1 MRNLSDEGEAAL
13 PQDPRRSV
21 VLGKGMRADG
31 ANSPAGEGV
40 RDQLLSCFRSMAVV
54 LVSGNDPVGN
64 FHRLVRAGRSG
75 KAAQPDDG
83 VVHDVEHCK
92 AVSPG
97 ISRGRSTQTLEELRG
112 NLRSCKKISQPLSD
126 PEAEAALVNISSL
139 EKRAKMFRAVGNKA
153 NSLHEYHQSVAFHWL
168 GRGHCKW
175 RNIFWKGGAS
185 APQFAIATGF
195 SVYRRDM
202 EAHDLQ
208 NLADDEAMPENDE
221 QGGGAVFVLS
231 NRPLVPLESQ
241 EQSSPSRDYENLG
254 ELPRSYGR
262 PVLFGIARD
271 PHTLF
276 AYWEIDW
283 PAAFGD
289 RPPADRKVHL
299 RVVSD
304 DGSEETTV
312 TVEPFAGNHCV
323 AVSQAR
329 SIYRIELGYHE
340 PADVWNSVATS
351 AAIATPPDDV
361 SENDS
366 IDVATVPFHLS
377 FQRMV
382 DAFRASK
389 YDGDALVEIVS
400 RLQERAD
407 DPSDEALAET
417 DRELFRAID
426 WSLSE
431 SDTAQRARLRKSA
444 DAFAT
449 RQRIESI
456 LGFGVS
462 SRM

>member
-1 MRNLSDEGEAAL
+1 MSVTKAL
-13 PQDPRRSV
+13 
-21 VLGKGMRADG
+21 L
-31 ANSPAGEGV
+31 
-40 RDQLLSCFRSMAVV
+40 
-54 LVSGNDPVGN
+54 
-64 FHRLVRAGRSG
+64 
-75 KAAQPDDG
+75 
-83 VVHDVEHCK
+83 
-92 AVSPG
+92 
-97 ISRGRSTQTLEELRG
+97 
-112 NLRSCKKISQPLSD
+112 
-126 PEAEAALVNISSL
+126 
-139 EKRAKMFRAVGNKA
+139 
-153 NSLHEYHQSVAFHWL
+153 FHWL

-175 RNIFWKGGAS
+175 RNIFGKVEAL
-185 APQFAIATGF
+185 APQFAIALGN
-195 SVYRRDM
+195 SVYRRGM

-208 NLADDEAMPENDE
+208 NLVDDEAMQEHDE
-221 QGGGAVFVLS
+221 RDGGAVFVLS

-241 EQSSPSRDYENLG
+241 EQSGESSRDYENLG

-299 RVVSD
+299 RVVSN
-304 DGSEETTV
+304 DGREETTV

-351 AAIATPPDDV
+351 AAIATPPEDV
-361 SENDS
+361 SKDDS

-382 DAFRASK
+382 DAFRASR

-400 RLQERAD
+400 RLQEQAD
-407 DPSDEALAET
+407 ERGREALAES
-417 DRELFRAID
+417 DRELLRAVD
-426 WSLSE
+426 LSLSE
-431 SDTAQRARLRKSA
+431 TDRLQRSRLRKSK
-444 DAFAT
+444 DHFAA
-449 RQRIESI
+449 RERIESI
-456 LGFGVS
+456 LGFGAS

>member
-1 MRNLSDEGEAAL
+1 
-13 PQDPRRSV
+13 
-21 VLGKGMRADG
+21 
-31 ANSPAGEGV
+31 
-40 RDQLLSCFRSMAVV
+40 
-54 LVSGNDPVGN
+54 
-64 FHRLVRAGRSG
+64 
-75 KAAQPDDG
+75 
-83 VVHDVEHCK
+83 
-92 AVSPG
+92 
-97 ISRGRSTQTLEELRG
+97 
-112 NLRSCKKISQPLSD
+112 
-126 PEAEAALVNISSL
+126 
-139 EKRAKMFRAVGNKA
+139 
-153 NSLHEYHQSVAFHWL
+153 
-168 GRGHCKW
+168 
-175 RNIFWKGGAS
+175 
-185 APQFAIATGF
+185 
-195 SVYRRDM
+195 M
-202 EAHDLQ
+202 EAHDLL
-208 NLADDEAMPENDE
+208 NVADNEAMQENDE

-241 EQSSPSRDYENLG
+241 EQPGGPFRDYENLG

-283 PAAFGD
+283 PTAFGD

-299 RVVSD
+299 RVISD
-304 DGSEETTV
+304 DGTEETRV

-329 SIYRIELGYHE
+329 STYRIELGYHE

-351 AAIATPPDDV
+351 DAIATPPDDV
-361 SENDS
+361 SESGS

-407 DPSDEALAET
+407 DPGDDALTET
-417 DRELFRAID
+417 DRELLRSID

-431 SDTAQRARLRKSA
+431 TDTVQRSRLRKSA
-444 DAFAT
+444 DPFAT